1 MKTLLRAGPLTN
13 LKLASIYPFT
23 RSHHPRSIFHPM
35 DQTMAESADSHSINQ
50 RGRGSGHRGRG
61 PRNRGRSG
69 GNRGGNDRSNPPTNS
84 VPAFREV
91 VPGVGVSIVLKVDQ
105 PTGRQVQGIVADVLT
120 SGNHP
125 HGIKVRLQDG
135 RVGRVQ
141 QIVDTGAARTASE
154 GLNNLGRNGES
165 NSLGSGSRA
174 MYHPTFNPGRRQFSD
189 MRADPYDYDTYA
201 SSRAAP
207 SLADYI
213 RRPNIKNNAEAESVI
228 SPAKQDPSA
237 NATDPT
243 TPNAVCPVCGLFEGD
258 EAAVAFH
265 ANSHF
270 D

>member
-1 MKTLLRAGPLTN
+1 MKNLLRTGPLTN
-13 LKLASIYPFT
+13 LRLVSVHPVA

-35 DQTMAESADSHSINQ
+35 DQAMNPSADSHYNYQ
-50 RGRGSGHRGRG
+50 RGRGSGHQGRG
-61 PRNRGRSG
+61 PRNRGRG
-69 GNRGGNDRSNPPTNS
+69 RGNRGGSDRFNPPTAS

-105 PTGRQVQGIVADVLT
+105 ATGRQVQGIVADVLT

-125 HGIKVRLQDG
+125 RGIKVRLQDG

-141 QIVDTGAARTASE
+141 QIVDAGTARTVSE
-154 GLNNLGRNGES
+154 GLNSLGRNGEP
-165 NSLGSGSRA
+165 NGLGAASRS
-174 MYHPTFNPGRRQFSD
+174 MYHPTFTPSRRQFSD
-189 MRADPYDYDTYA
+189 MRDDSYDYDNYA

-213 RRPNIKNNAEAESVI
+213 RGPGIKSDAEADSVVC
-228 SPAKQDPSA
+228 PAQQNPAAS
-237 NATDPT
+237 ATDATSPV
-243 TPNAVCPVCGLFEGD
+243 AVCPVCGLFEGD

>member
-1 MKTLLRAGPLTN
+1 MAVN
-13 LKLASIYPFT
+13 
-23 RSHHPRSIFHPM
+23 
-35 DQTMAESADSHSINQ
+35 QTFPSADSQSSYQ
-50 RGRGSGHRGRG
+50 RGRGPGQRGRG
-61 PRNRGRSG
+61 PRNRGRG
-69 GNRGGNDRSNPPTNS
+69 RGNRGGNDRFNSPTNS
-84 VPAFREV
+84 VPEFREV
-91 VPGVGVSIVLKVDQ
+91 VPGVGVSVVLKVDQ

-141 QIVDTGAARTASE
+141 QIVDDATARATSE

-165 NSLGSGSRA
+165 NGFGAVMRPS
-174 MYHPTFNPGRRQFSD
+174 YHQTFTPGQRHFSD
-189 MRADPYDYDTYA
+189 VREDPYDYDSYS
-201 SSRAAP
+201 SSRAPP

-213 RRPNIKNNAEAESVI
+213 RGPGINNEVEPGPIIPPAEQNPLSGAADLT
-228 SPAKQDPSA
+228 SPVV
-237 NATDPT
+237 
-243 TPNAVCPVCGLFEGD
+243 VCPVCGLFEGD